1 MARYAL
7 VIGVAAY
14 NNFRNLEKAV
24 TDAEALAQLLERQGN
39 FQEVKRLPAKWLKDE
54 SRWVV
59 GADKKLTGKEL
70 GNALRTFLLE
80 QAVKNEAVIYFAG
93 HGFPASSCMGVEQ
106 GYLATSDC
114 YEDGRNAIPLRDFN
128 TLMVESD
135 LSS

>member
-1 MARYAL
+1 LGGCYVGKDNLKLADAWLGKMARYAL

-24 TDAEALAQLLERQGN
+24 TDAEAIAQLLEQQGN

-70 GNALRTFLLE
+70 G
-80 QAVKNEAVIYFAG
+80 K
-93 HGFPASSCMGVEQ
+93 
-106 GYLATSDC
+106 D
-114 YEDGRNAIPLRDFN
+114 
-128 TLMVESD
+128 
-135 LSS
+135 